1 MLHRYLFHQKFVDA
15 EPGVIFGLWTH
26 VDMPDEKEQEY
37 LIQECGIPQDF
48 ISDITDSDERPRIE
62 YDEGITYI
70 VLRIPRK
77 NESGKIPYSTV
88 PLGIVIT
95 ADSVV
100 TIAPFA
106 NDVVADF
113 LQFARKKNVHIAM
126 PHDLAL
132 RLMTSASVWYMK
144 YMKQINAEVAN
155 AESVLEKSI
164 RNEDLLRLM
173 YLDKSM
179 VFFNAAI
186 RGNEMTLAKFSNML
200 HSETDY
206 SRDIYEDTRVELRQ
220 AHAMVSIYSDILT
233 GTMDSFA
240 SIISNNVNTIMKRMT
255 AISLILMLPTLV
267 ASFYGMNVTTF
278 VEDSPSAFVII
289 LLFSLLLSAVTYG
302 IFKWKNWI

>member
-1 MLHRYLFHQKFVDA
+1 MAA
-15 EPGVIFGLWTH
+15 EPSDTSGVWIR
-26 VDMPDEKEQEY
+26 VDMPDEKEKELLVQEY
-37 LIQECGIPQDF
+37 GVPADF
-48 ISDITDSDERPRIE
+48 ISDMADADERPRIE
-62 YDEGITYI
+62 YDDGVTLV

-88 PLGIVIT
+88 PLGIVMARDCII
-95 ADSVV
+95 

-113 LQFARKKNVHIAM
+113 LQFARKKNVQVAT

-144 YMKQINAEVAN
+144 YMKLINAEVAN
-155 AESVLEKSI
+155 AENVLEKSI

-200 HSETDY
+200 RAETDY
-206 SRDIYEDTRVELRQ
+206 TREIYEDTRVELRQ

-255 AISLILMLPTLV
+255 AISLILMLPTLI
-267 ASFYGMNVTTF
+267 ASFYGMNVNTF
-278 VEDSPSAFVII
+278 VEDSPAAFVII
-289 LLFSLLLSAVTYG
+289 LSFSLLLSAVTYG